1 MSVNLPNI
9 FTVQF
14 STRVEL
20 LLQEKGSKLR
30 PFLMSGTHV
39 GKQASPVNQVGA
51 IVASPVVSRFEPK
64 TRTDAVLTRRWVFP
78 SSFETNQ
85 MIDSFDELRTIVDP
99 KAQYAENAALAFG
112 RQIDDLIITAATGT
126 SNTGETGSGTESY
139 DTAASTSGGAEVA
152 AAFGA
157 SASVGLTVAKMIE
170 LKRVFRSKFVDIEG
184 DPLTLVMGSSQEANL
199 LNQTE
204 VVSTEFNDRP
214 VLVDGSVKKFLG
226 FNFVVSERLTLASA
240 GVRRVISFAKSGMYL
255 GVWKDMESIADRRI
269 DLQSNPWQ
277 LTTMATWGATR
288 LQQYKVTSALCAE

>member
-30 PFLMSGTHV
+30 PYVMSGSHV

-64 TRTDAVLTRRWVFP
+64 TRTDATLTRRWVFP
-78 SSFETNQ
+78 NSFETNQ

-112 RQIDDLIITAATGT
+112 RQIDDLLIAAATGT
-126 SNTGETGSGTESY
+126 SNIGETGSGTESY
-139 DTAASTSGGAEVA
+139 DTTASTSGGAEVA

-170 LKRVFRSKFVDIEG
+170 VKRVFRSKFVDIEG
-184 DPLTLVMGSSQEANL
+184 DPLTIVMGSTQEGNL

-214 VLVDGSVKKFLG
+214 VLVDGMVKRFLG
-226 FNFVVSERLTLASA
+226 FNFIVSERLSVAST
-240 GVRRVISFAKSGMYL
+240 VRKVISFAKSGLYL
-255 GVWKDMESIADRRI
+255 GVWKDMESIADRRT

-288 LQQYKVTSALCAE
+288 LQQYKVTSVLCAE